1 MLQPDTTQLF
11 ANSALQSQQIFQC
24 LNIPH
29 LIHDADLGVYLKYVG
44 DVGPLSHIFPLEMLS

>member
-1 MLQPDTTQLF
+1 MLQPDTAQLF
-11 ANSALQSQQIFQC
+11 ANSTLQSQQIFQS

-44 DVGPLSHIFPLEMLS
+44 DAGPLTLTYFL